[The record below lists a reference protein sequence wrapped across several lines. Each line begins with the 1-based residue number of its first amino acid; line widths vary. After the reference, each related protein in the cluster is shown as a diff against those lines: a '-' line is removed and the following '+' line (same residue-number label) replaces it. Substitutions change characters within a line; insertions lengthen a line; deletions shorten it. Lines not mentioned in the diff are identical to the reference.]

1 MKLPKCRRAQANT
14 PAALYWLRR
23 VQDESITSVYEGVPG
38 TEPATHRCLVRVATP
53 LRRSAFSASLPSVPV
68 FFACTDF
75 FVVGGGNRP
84 PPRSRRPWRH
94 GARTDG
100 QTDSQ
105 RSMTN
110 TFATS
115 PAGCIESACSI
126 EACVRIHGTVNSP
139 RGRAVCPAYTQRVI
153 PMSSVPVGWLGSR
166 VVSVLDSGAVGPGF
180 KSQP

>member
-1 MKLPKCRRAQANT
+1 
-14 PAALYWLRR
+14 
-23 VQDESITSVYEGVPG
+23 
-38 TEPATHRCLVRVATP
+38 
-53 LRRSAFSASLPSVPV
+53 VPV

-84 PPRSRRPWRH
+84 PH
-94 GARTDG
+94 GVGAHGDTGRG

-126 EACVRIHGTVNSP
+126 EACVRIHGIVNSP

-166 VVSVLDSGAVGPGF
+166 VVSVLDSGAEGPGF
-180 KSQP
+180 NSQPRCCRVTVLGKLFTLIVPLFTKQRNW

>member
-1 MKLPKCRRAQANT
+1 M
-14 PAALYWLRR
+14 YWLRR
-23 VQDESITSVYEGVPG
+23 VQDESIISVFEGVTG

-53 LRRSAFSASLPSVPV
+53 LRRLPFQRRYHQCQS
-68 FFACTDF
+68 FLLARISSSW
-75 FVVGGGNRP
+75 VGQSPP
-84 PPRSRRPWRH
+84 PPRSRRPWRQ

-126 EACVRIHGTVNSP
+126 EACVRIHGIVNSP

-166 VVSVLDSGAVGPGF
+166 VVSVLDSGADGPGF